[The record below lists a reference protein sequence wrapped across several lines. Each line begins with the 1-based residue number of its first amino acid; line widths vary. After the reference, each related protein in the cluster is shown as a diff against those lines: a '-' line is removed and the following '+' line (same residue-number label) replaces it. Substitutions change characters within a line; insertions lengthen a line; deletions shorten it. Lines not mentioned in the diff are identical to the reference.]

1 MSLCCLLVWLNL
13 LALMLPFRKFGQL
26 LLSLWCMLMNDILC
40 WILVAFVFLGAFS
53 IATYAALIMSNKF
66 VTDVLGATTNTRQMT
81 LASMFL
87 KFSYIS
93 AGEVVPGD
101 IALLGRNGDLINVYN
116 LAFVLLVTVLLVN
129 LLIALMG
136 STFTHH
142 SQSGCEIWWVEFADL
157 VLQYEKRLSAAQR
170 TKYRSGES
178 VGDTTDP
185 DSCKF
190 FFVDIAL
197 RGNAA
202 AGLPHSCDAS
212 PEDDDTDQ
220 ANPLQTQVDQ
230 LAAGLAAVEKA
241 VAALTDHLQNQ
252 AAPLTPENIGS
263 ASLTTGAAG
272 VSPLRGP

>member
-13 LALMLPFRKFGQL
+13 LVLMLPFRKFGQL

-66 VTDVLGATTNTRQMT
+66 VTDVLGATTNTRQIS

-87 KFSYIS
+87 KFFYIS

-101 IALLGRNGDLINVYN
+101 IALLGRNEDLINVYI

-142 SQSGCEIWWVEFADL
+142 SQSGKYGGSSSRTWSSNT
-157 VLQYEKRLSAAQR
+157 KSA
-170 TKYRSGES
+170 
-178 VGDTTDP
+178 
-185 DSCKF
+185 
-190 FFVDIAL
+190 
-197 RGNAA
+197 
-202 AGLPHSCDAS
+202 
-212 PEDDDTDQ
+212 
-220 ANPLQTQVDQ
+220 
-230 LAAGLAAVEKA
+230 
-241 VAALTDHLQNQ
+241 
-252 AAPLTPENIGS
+252 
-263 ASLTTGAAG
+263 
-272 VSPLRGP
+272 